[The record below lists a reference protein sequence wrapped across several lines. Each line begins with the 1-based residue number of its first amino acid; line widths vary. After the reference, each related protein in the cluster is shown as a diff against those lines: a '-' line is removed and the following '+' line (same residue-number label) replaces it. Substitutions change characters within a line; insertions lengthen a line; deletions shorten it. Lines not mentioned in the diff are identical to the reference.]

1 MHLGIDASAPGSGG
15 AQRHLIELLNEINPH
30 DYGFNEV
37 KIWGVDSLL
46 DKLPNKHWLVKIN
59 HPLLNKNL
67 FFRIIW
73 QFFLRDKSFKSHK
86 IDILFCPFGT
96 YIGSFKPFITMS
108 QNMLIFDKKEKSRF
122 PFLSILRLKLCILF
136 YIQSKSFKKAAGI
149 IFISKYA
156 QNKISKILHLNPNFQ
171 KIIHHGVSSEFRNNP
186 SDNFVKSK
194 TEIKIRFLYVSTIWV
209 YKHPLNVIEAIKRL
223 KNRGYNIELY
233 LVGNPEEKYT
243 SKKLSKLLE
252 NKKYSEYVTW
262 FKNVELNEVYEF
274 YKTSDAFI
282 FASTCENMPNILIEA
297 MSSGLPIACSN
308 YSPMPEFLE
317 DAGVYFDPLSVL
329 SIENALEQLL
339 VNKDYRSSLAIK
351 SFNLSK
357 KYTWKK
363 CSIETFNFFKSISQ
377 NNLK

>member
-1 MHLGIDASAPGSGG
+1 MQLGIDASAPGSGG
-15 AQRHLIELLNEINPH
+15 AKRHLIELLKEINPQ
-30 DYGFNEV
+30 DYGFNKV
-37 KIWGVDSLL
+37 IIWGVDSLL
-46 DKLPNKHWLVKIN
+46 DKLPDQEWLLKIT

-73 QFFLRDKSFKSHK
+73 QIFLRDKTFKRHN

-96 YIGSFKPFITMS
+96 YLGSFKPFITMS

-122 PFLSILRLKLCILF
+122 PILSILRIKLCILF
-136 YIQSKSFKKAAGI
+136 YIQSNSFKKAAGI

-156 QNKISKILHLNPNFQ
+156 QTKINKIVNLNSNLQ
-171 KIIHHGVSSEFRNNP
+171 KIIHHGVSSEFENNP
-186 SDNFVKSK
+186 SDNLEKCQ
-194 TEIKIRFLYVSTIWV
+194 TELKIRFLYVSTIWV
-209 YKHPLNVIEAIKRL
+209 YKHPINVIEAIERL
-223 KNRGYNIELY
+223 KNKGYNVELY

-243 SKKLSKLLE
+243 SDKLYKLLE

-274 YKTSDAFI
+274 YKSSDAFI

-308 YSPMPEFLE
+308 YLPMPEFLE
-317 DAGVYFDPLSVL
+317 DAGVYFDPLSVS

-339 VNKDYRSSLAIK
+339 VNKVYRSNLAIK

-357 KYTWKK
+357 KYSWSK
-363 CSIETFNFFKSISQ
+363 CSNETFNFFKIISQ
-377 NNLK
+377 FNQK